1 MVTPP
6 LIIRLEYGLN
16 LSRQDLPA
24 LEKKMVSYF
33 RRELRIGPQLE
44 WVAPE
49 TFQRETQKTKFVL
62 IKGERE

>member
-1 MVTPP
+1 
-6 LIIRLEYGLN
+6 
-16 LSRQDLPA
+16 
-24 LEKKMVSYF
+24 MVSYF

-49 TFQRETQKTKFVL
+49 TFPRETQKTKFVL